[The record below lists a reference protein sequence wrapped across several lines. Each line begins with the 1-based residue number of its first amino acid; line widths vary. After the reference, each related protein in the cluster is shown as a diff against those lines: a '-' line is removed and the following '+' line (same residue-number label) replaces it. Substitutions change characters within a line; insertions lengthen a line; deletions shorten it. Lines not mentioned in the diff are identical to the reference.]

1 MAILT
6 EDLVNEGYKLI
17 KFQRDI
23 DKINGQE
30 IGTIEVKALDGH
42 REFITLDDNSSDEIE
57 RTLFKYLKSK

>member
-6 EDLVNEGYKLI
+6 EDLISEGYKLI

-42 REFITLDDNSSDEIE
+42 REFITLDDNSADEIE
-57 RTLFKYLKSK
+57 RKLFDFLNTK